1 MERYNRRK
9 FLQLGAAGIG
19 LSLVFLWDKLTLRNS
34 HIISQKQQVFP
45 FDKNKEVTFLH
56 DYIVVNKDGKTE
68 VFSSHCTHLGCVI
81 NKEENGKLVCPC
93 HGSRYNL
100 EGDAVKGPAYKPLEK
115 LTSTISADG
124 THIEIVQG

>member
-1 MERYNRRK
+1 MEKQSRRK

-19 LSLVFLWDKLTLRNS
+19 LAMVFAWDKLTLSN
-34 HIISQKQQVFP
+34 HQIQSQKPHIFP

-56 DYIVVNKDGKTE
+56 DYIIINKGGKTE

-93 HGSRYNL
+93 HGSQYNL
-100 EGDAVKGPAYKPLEK
+100 NGVPVKGPAYKSLKK
-115 LTSTISADG
+115 LTATITDNGKKINIKS
-124 THIEIVQG
+124 